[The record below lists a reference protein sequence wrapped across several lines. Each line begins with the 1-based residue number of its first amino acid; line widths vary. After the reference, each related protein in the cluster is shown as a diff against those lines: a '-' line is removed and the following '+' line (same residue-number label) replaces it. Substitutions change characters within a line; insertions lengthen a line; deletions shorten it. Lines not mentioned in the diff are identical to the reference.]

1 METNRQERGLY
12 PTWGYSDEGTGRKDE
27 YQGELG
33 DMERKIARMPCPPW
47 VLAQHGHPDPWKT
60 GRTVARMP
68 SHLGSRSAWV
78 AQKPGQT
85 DNSGVFALGRPP
97 SPNSLPSMGTPKSK
111 QGKPNPGCG
120 SAPARTTSIEE
131 ACGSAYVLTG
141 SMLSV
146 PVLFMLHRESA
157 SWEHHPFIQYGITWA
172 VN

>member
-78 AQKPGQT
+78 AQKPWVWAFPGNQPFLVP
-85 DNSGVFALGRPP
+85 SSCLHALLSLGLPLFPYAVPPPLPLSFREGGVGGSPNPNP
-97 SPNSLPSMGTPKSK
+97 SP
-111 QGKPNPGCG
+111 
-120 SAPARTTSIEE
+120 
-131 ACGSAYVLTG
+131 
-141 SMLSV
+141 
-146 PVLFMLHRESA
+146 
-157 SWEHHPFIQYGITWA
+157 
-172 VN
+172 